1 MSIFKKT
8 VVMIVI
14 ISLMSFVTVNPA
26 LYAADIIPIKQL
38 GEVEKVLY
46 GNRTDK
52 SLIERI
58 KGIEETLYGE
68 YQDGTLV
75 GRSNKIIED
84 VLKSRKSPSLLFII
98 NSLEWSLTNNIG
110 QGNIT
115 TRLNSLENII
125 YGESQ
130 DGAVLNRIDKMVKMS
145 LPEGNV
151 PVAEVE
157 LPADTLIRIKLLNK
171 ISSVSSQTGENIN
184 FEVARDVEINNK
196 LVIPEG
202 TKGSLRIAEVDQA
215 GQMGQD
221 GEVKLKFSSLRS
233 IDGTNLSID
242 IREKAQ
248 EENRSQQLAIG
259 ASIIGTIILGP
270 VGLIT
275 GYFVKGNE
283 KDIPAGSEIY
293 VQTKTTKS
301 VYGLK
306 IHN

>member
-58 KGIEETLYGE
+58 KGIEDTLYGE